1 VPDPAADRAVPGD
14 AVPEPDAS
22 GPDVSGSDV
31 SGSDVSGPDVPRGA
45 DGAARRSPTERLDG
59 LPVTRRHVRLLLGSG
74 VGWTFDAMDVGLISF
89 VIAQLAVVWG
99 TEATVLGWVAS
110 AGFVGMAVGAALGGL
125 LADRIGRRQV
135 FALTLLVYG
144 VATGASALAGGV
156 AVLMA
161 LRFVVGL
168 GLGAELP
175 VASTL
180 VSEFAPPRIR
190 GRAVV
195 LLESFWAVGWILA
208 ALIGYLVV
216 PSGDDGW
223 RWALALGA
231 LPAVYA
237 VVVRRG
243 LPESVR
249 FLQARGRHDEAERVV
264 ADLEASRAVGHGG
277 LTGAQVRDAPG
288 TAPSAGPSSAG
299 TASLGPSSAATS
311 VEPVDVTTPAPRAP
325 ATPVP
330 TSATAPS
337 ATATSATAT
346 PATATPATRPR
357 LADLW
362 VPSLRRRT
370 TALWVVWFAVNFSYY
385 GAFIWLPSLLAADG
399 HTLVRSFEYTLII
412 TLGQLPGYAAS
423 AVLVETWGRRRTLA
437 AFLAGSALAAGLF
450 AAASGDVQIVGAGL
464 LLSFFNL
471 GAWGALYAVTP
482 ELYPTRV
489 RTTGAG
495 WAAGIGRTA
504 SVLAPLAV
512 PSLREAGG
520 APLLF
525 ALFAAV
531 FVVAAVGAL
540 ALPDRTGKSLT

>member
-1 VPDPAADRAVPGD
+1 MPVGAGSAGDPA
-14 AVPEPDAS
+14 
-22 GPDVSGSDV
+22 
-31 SGSDVSGPDVPRGA
+31 
-45 DGAARRSPTERLDG
+45 TRLDG

-99 TEATVLGWVAS
+99 TDATALGWIAS

-144 VATGASALAGGV
+144 LATGASALAGGV

-195 LLESFWAVGWILA
+195 VLESFWAVGWMLA
-208 ALIGYLVV
+208 AVVGYLVV
-216 PSGDDGW
+216 PLGDDGW

-249 FLQARGRHDEAERVV
+249 FLLARGRHEEADRVV
-264 ADLEASRAVGHGG
+264 ADLEASPAVGHRG
-277 LTGAQVRDAPG
+277 LTGAQVRDRAATDGAAPAG
-288 TAPSAGPSSAG
+288 TVAAGSPAGSTAAGTVAAGP
-299 TASLGPSSAATS
+299 
-311 VEPVDVTTPAPRAP
+311 PVAAP
-325 ATPVP
+325 ADGP
-330 TSATAPS
+330 AAP
-337 ATATSATAT
+337 ADG
-346 PATATPATRPR
+346 PAAPADEPAAPEGPPR
-357 LADLW
+357 LAALW
-362 VPSLRRRT
+362 APGLRRRT

-412 TLGQLPGYAAS
+412 TLGQLPGYAAA

-437 AFLAGSALAAGLF
+437 AFLAGSAVAAGLF
-450 AAASGDVQIVGAGL
+450 AVASGDVQIVGAGL

-489 RTTGAG
+489 RSTGAG

-512 PSLREAGG
+512 PQLRELGG
-520 APLLF
+520 TGLLF
-525 ALFAAV
+525 AVFAAV
-531 FVVAAVGAL
+531 FVVAALGAL
-540 ALPDRTGKSLT
+540 ALPERTGESLT